1 VARQRAR
8 TAHGSLGGDYDER
21 PRMALLPIGHAVR
34 GASHRNHAD
43 VAGDVR
49 EMLTNL
55 LTGQSRDAVARAI
68 DDLLG
73 SL

>member
-1 VARQRAR
+1 
-8 TAHGSLGGDYDER
+8 
-21 PRMALLPIGHAVR
+21 
-34 GASHRNHAD
+34 
-43 VAGDVR
+43 
-49 EMLTNL
+49 MLTNL